1 MHYTKHFSLSEAKDA
16 LPGVI
21 PIVEDIKHLKSE
33 LDRKGYDVF
42 RHQYFGGLG
51 PNGQKV
57 FPMEMEELV
66 LKVRELNERGIE
78 IKDLNKG
85 LIDFPTLRANGDEV
99 YLCYMLGEDTIIAWH
114 SIEGG
119 FPSRQ
124 PISEL

>member
-1 MHYTKHFSLSEAKDA
+1 MQYLKHFTVTEAKNE
-16 LPGVI
+16 LPEVKL
-21 PIVEDIKHLKSE
+21 IVEDIVRLKSE

-78 IKDLNKG
+78 IKDLDKG
-85 LIDFPTLRANGDEV
+85 LIDFPALRENGEEV
-99 YLCYMLGEDTIIAWH
+99 YLCYMLGEETIIAWH
-114 SIEGG
+114 PIEGG
-119 FPSRQ
+119 FASRQ
-124 PISEL
+124 TISDL